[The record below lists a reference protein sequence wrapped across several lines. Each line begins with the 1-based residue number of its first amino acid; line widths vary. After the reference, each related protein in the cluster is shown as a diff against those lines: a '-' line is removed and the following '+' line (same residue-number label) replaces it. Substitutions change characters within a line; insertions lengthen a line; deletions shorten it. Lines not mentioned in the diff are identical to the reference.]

1 MLGQFGRLIQSD
13 EKTARDQ
20 FRRMLISASKI
31 ARLRSFGR
39 LKNAGPQ
46 DDTFF
51 LVRGFLAGPDT
62 GGEAADGGEVQ
73 IFVEP
78 DGGAVLRG
86 HGQC

>member
-1 MLGQFGRLIQSD
+1 MNIGKNARERALPWGNFVGHVAFPKRSAAMLGQFGRLIQSD

-51 LVRGFLAGPDT
+51 LVGGF
-62 GGEAADGGEVQ
+62 
-73 IFVEP
+73 
-78 DGGAVLRG
+78 
-86 HGQC
+86 

>member
-51 LVRGFLAGPDT
+51 LVGGF
-62 GGEAADGGEVQ
+62 
-73 IFVEP
+73 
-78 DGGAVLRG
+78 
-86 HGQC
+86 